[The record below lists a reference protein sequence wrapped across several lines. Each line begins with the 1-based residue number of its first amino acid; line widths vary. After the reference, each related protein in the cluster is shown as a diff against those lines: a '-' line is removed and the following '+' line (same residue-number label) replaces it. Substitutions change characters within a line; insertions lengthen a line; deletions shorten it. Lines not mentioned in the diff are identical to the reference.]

1 MSQAATESQSTTNGA
16 KGGIVVD
23 GLTKFYGD
31 HCVFKDI
38 SFEIGP
44 TEIVSVV
51 GPSGCGKTT
60 LLRCLNGLIHADE
73 GTVTVHGD
81 LVTKPRPEIAIVF
94 QDFGLFPW
102 KTALDNVAY
111 GLTVRGVSKKQAR
124 ETAQKYVSLVAL
136 NGFEDRYPHQLSGGM
151 QQRAGLARALAV
163 EPGVLLMDEPFGALD
178 AQTRELMQFELLQ
191 IWDRNPA
198 SMLFVTHGIDE
209 AVLMGDRVIVLGGKP
224 SGIHE
229 VVNVPLPRPRDAAT
243 VASPEFQSLR
253 AHVWDLVMT
262 VRRNTVGED
271 DI

>member
-1 MSQAATESQSTTNGA
+1 MSQVETAHRTGATPDHQ
-16 KGGIVVD
+16 GIVVQ
-23 GLTKFYGD
+23 GLTKYYGE

-73 GTVTVHGD
+73 GSVLVDGD
-81 LVTKPRPEIAIVF
+81 LVLKPRPEIAIVF

-111 GLTVRGVSKKQAR
+111 GLTVRGTPKKKAR
-124 ETAQKYVSLVAL
+124 ETARDYVKLVAL
-136 NGFEDRYPHQLSGGM
+136 DGFEERYPHQLSGGM

-163 EPGVLLMDEPFGALD
+163 EPRVLLMDEPFGALD

-198 SMLFVTHGIDE
+198 AMLFVTHGIEE
-209 AVLMGDRVIVLGGKP
+209 AVLMGDRVIVLGGRP

-229 VVNVPLPRPRDAAT
+229 VVDVPLPRPRDAAT
-243 VASPEFQSLR
+243 VASPEFQNLR
-253 AHVWDLVMT
+253 SQVWDLVMT
-262 VRRNTVGED
+262 VRRNTAGADEE
-271 DI
+271 

>member
-1 MSQAATESQSTTNGA
+1 MSSATTEASTGAAASR
-16 KGGIVVD
+16 GGIVVR
-23 GLTKFYGD
+23 GLTKYYGD

-38 SFEIGP
+38 SFDIGP

-60 LLRCLNGLIHADE
+60 LLRCLNGLINPDS
-73 GTVTVHGD
+73 GSVMVHGD

-111 GLTVRGVSKKQAR
+111 GLTVRGVSKKVAR
-124 ETAQKYVSLVAL
+124 QTAEEYVKLVAL
-136 NGFEDRYPHQLSGGM
+136 DGFEDRYPHQLSGGM

-229 VVNVPLPRPRDAAT
+229 VIDVPLPRPRDAAT
-243 VASPEFQSLR
+243 VASTEFQNLR

-262 VRRNTVGED
+262 VRRNTIGED
-271 DI
+271 DL